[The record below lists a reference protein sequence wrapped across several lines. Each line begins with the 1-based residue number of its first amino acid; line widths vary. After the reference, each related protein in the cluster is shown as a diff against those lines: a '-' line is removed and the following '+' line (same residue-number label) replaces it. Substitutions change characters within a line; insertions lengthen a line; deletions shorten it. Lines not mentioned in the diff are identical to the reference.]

1 MCDDEPI
8 RKIVP
13 KKPDFIRDLQQA
25 GDDALD
31 SVQEA
36 LDTEVQG
43 LTESL
48 KTEVEGLTESVK
60 TEVEGAGKTLGMNTE
75 QDLMPKIDV
84 DIQDLSKIMPNLNQD
99 FTRISL
105 PGLAAEVPKIG
116 SAIQQ
121 GAINAGSALQQNLIA
136 AGSAMQQNAIDF
148 GRNISGG
155 QSNPTLEGIANSI
168 TKEAEG
174 EISTLVNSLETNAEG
189 ITQTTEDLV
198 SSNVAGIE
206 ALPEDIAEFNVN
218 AVKGLQLLL
227 SQFDPAGGG
236 GGQATT
242 GDNLAPAPTIGD
254 PDELPMEQATSKAG
268 QMTEEERLRRMRRL
282 LLNRYGREDTIL
294 SGGGDTMSRRR
305 YAL

>member
-1 MCDDEPI
+1 MCDDAPDPI
-8 RKIVP
+8 KKIQKEV
-13 KKPDFIRDLQQA
+13 KNIQKEADKQIK
-25 GDDALD
+25 G
-31 SVQEA
+31 VQKSA
-36 LDTEVQG
+36 DTELTG

-48 KTEVEGLTESVK
+48 KTEAKGLTESVK
-60 TEVEGAGKTLGMNTE
+60 TEVEGAGKTLGMNTD

-99 FTRISL
+99 FTKISL
-105 PGLAAEVPKIG
+105 TGLAAEVPKIG

-121 GAINAGSALQQNLIA
+121 GAIDAGSALQQNLIA

-148 GRNISGG
+148 GRNISEG
-155 QSNPTLEGIANSI
+155 QSNPTLEKLASGATKATETNIASLS
-168 TKEAEG
+168 G
-174 EISTLVNSLETNAEG
+174 GLETNFEG

-206 ALPEDIAEFNVN
+206 ALPEDTAEFNVN

-236 GGQATT
+236 GGQATG
-242 GDNLAPAPTIGD
+242 GDNLAPAPTLDD
-254 PDELPMEQATSKAG
+254 PGVIPEMEQATTKAG
-268 QMTEEERLRRMRRL
+268 QMSEEERLRRMRRL

-294 SGGGDTMSRRR
+294 SGGNDTQSRRR

>member
-1 MCDDEPI
+1 MC
-8 RKIVP
+8 KP
-13 KKPDFIRDLQQA
+13 KKPKFVEQIQKETDKAIK
-25 GDDALD
+25 G
-31 SVQEA
+31 VQEA
-36 LDTEVQG
+36 ADTELTG

-60 TEVEGAGKTLGMNTE
+60 TEVEGAGKSLGMNTE

-84 DIQDLSKIMPNLNQD
+84 DINDLSKIMPNLNQD
-99 FTRISL
+99 FTKISL
-105 PGLAAEVPKIG
+105 TGLAAEVPKIG

-121 GAINAGSALQQNLIA
+121 GAIDAGSALQQNLIA

-148 GRNISGG
+148 GSTISEG
-155 QSNPTLEGIANSI
+155 QSNPTLEGLASSATKATETNIASLS
-168 TKEAEG
+168 G
-174 EISTLVNSLETNAEG
+174 GLETNFEG

-206 ALPEDIAEFNVN
+206 ALPEDTAEFNVN
-218 AVKGLQLLL
+218 AIKGLQLLL
-227 SQFDPAGGG
+227 SQFDPFGGGGG
-236 GGQATT
+236 GGQATG

-268 QMTEEERLRRMRRL
+268 QMSEEERLRRMRRL

-294 SGGGDTMSRRR
+294 SGGGDTQSRRR

>member
-1 MCDDEPI
+1 MC
-8 RKIVP
+8 KP
-13 KKPDFIRDLQQA
+13 KKPKIFEDLQQA

-36 LDTEVQG
+36 ADTELTG

-60 TEVEGAGKTLGMNTE
+60 TEVEGAGKSLGMNTE

-84 DIQDLSKIMPNLNQD
+84 DINDLSKIMPNLNQD
-99 FTRISL
+99 FTKISL
-105 PGLAAEVPKIG
+105 TGLAAEVPKIG

-121 GAINAGSALQQNLIA
+121 GAIDAGSALQQNLIA

-148 GRNISGG
+148 GSTISEG
-155 QSNPTLEGIANSI
+155 QSNPTLEGLASSATKATETNIASLS
-168 TKEAEG
+168 G
-174 EISTLVNSLETNAEG
+174 GLETNFEG

-206 ALPEDIAEFNVN
+206 ALPEDTAEFNVN
-218 AVKGLQLLL
+218 AIKGLQLLL
-227 SQFDPAGGG
+227 SQFDPFGGGGG
-236 GGQATT
+236 GGQATG

-268 QMTEEERLRRMRRL
+268 QMSEEERLRRMRRL

-294 SGGGDTMSRRR
+294 SGGGDTQSRRR

>member
-1 MCDDEPI
+1 MCKP
-8 RKIVP
+8 RKP
-13 KKPDFIRDLQQA
+13 KVFEDIQKEADKQIK
-25 GDDALD
+25 G
-31 SVQEA
+31 VQKSA
-36 LDTEVQG
+36 DTELTG

-48 KTEVEGLTESVK
+48 KTEAKGFTESVK
-60 TEVEGAGKTLGMNTE
+60 TEVEGAGKSLDMNTE

-84 DIQDLSKIMPNLNQD
+84 DIKDIGKIMPNLNQD
-99 FTRISL
+99 FTKISL
-105 PGLAAEVPKIG
+105 TGLAAEVPKIG

-121 GAINAGSALQQNLIA
+121 GAIDAGSALQQNLIA

-148 GRNISGG
+148 GRNISEG
-155 QSNPTLEGIANSI
+155 QSNPTLEGLANSI
-168 TKEAEG
+168 TKATETNIANLSG
-174 EISTLVNSLETNAEG
+174 GLETNFEG

-206 ALPEDIAEFNVN
+206 ALPKDTAEFNVD
-218 AVKGLQLLL
+218 AVKAVQLLL

-236 GGQATT
+236 EGGGQVTT
-242 GDNLAPAPTIGD
+242 GDNLASAPTMED
-254 PDELPMEQATSKAG
+254 PGVIPEMEQATTKAG

-294 SGGGDTMSRRR
+294 SGGGDTKSRRR

>member
-1 MCDDEPI
+1 MC
-8 RKIVP
+8 KP
-13 KKPDFIRDLQQA
+13 KKPKFVEQFQKEADKQIK
-25 GDDALD
+25 G
-31 SVQEA
+31 VQKSA
-36 LDTEVQG
+36 DTELTG

-48 KTEVEGLTESVK
+48 KTEAKGLTESVK
-60 TEVEGAGKTLGMNTE
+60 TEVEGAGKSLGMNTE

-84 DIQDLSKIMPNLNQD
+84 DIQDLGKIMPNLNQD
-99 FTRISL
+99 FTKISL
-105 PGLAAEVPKIG
+105 TGLAAEGPKIG
-116 SAIQQ
+116 SAVQQ
-121 GAINAGSALQQNLIA
+121 AAIDAGSALQQNLIA

-148 GRNISGG
+148 GRKISEG
-155 QSNPTLEGIANSI
+155 QTNPALEGLASSATKATETNIAN
-168 TKEAEG
+168 
-174 EISTLVNSLETNAEG
+174 LVGDIETNFEG

-206 ALPEDIAEFNVN
+206 ALPKDTAEFNVD
-218 AVKGLQLLL
+218 AVNGLQLLL
-227 SQFDPAGGG
+227 SQFDPTGGG
-236 GGQATT
+236 SGQAIG

-294 SGGGDTMSRRR
+294 SGAGDTRSRRR

>member
-1 MCDDEPI
+1 MC
-8 RKIVP
+8 KP
-13 KKPDFIRDLQQA
+13 KKPKFVEQFQKEADKQIK
-25 GDDALD
+25 G
-31 SVQEA
+31 VQKSA
-36 LDTEVQG
+36 DTELTG

-48 KTEVEGLTESVK
+48 KTEAKGFTESVK
-60 TEVEGAGKTLGMNTE
+60 TEVEGAGKSLGMNTE

-84 DIQDLSKIMPNLNQD
+84 DIQDLRKIMPNLNQD
-99 FTRISL
+99 FTKISL
-105 PGLAAEVPKIG
+105 TGLAAEVTKIG
-116 SAIQQ
+116 CAIQQ
-121 GAINAGSALQQNLIA
+121 GAIDAGSALQQNLIA

-148 GRNISGG
+148 GRDISEG
-155 QSNPTLEGIANSI
+155 QSNPILEGLAKSATKATETNIASLSS
-168 TKEAEG
+168 G
-174 EISTLVNSLETNAEG
+174 LETNFEG

-206 ALPEDIAEFNVN
+206 ALPEDTAEFNVN

-236 GGQATT
+236 GGQATS
-242 GDNLAPAPTIGD
+242 GDNLASAPTMGD
-254 PDELPMEQATSKAG
+254 PGVIPELEQASTKAG

-294 SGGGDTMSRRR
+294 SGVGDTRSRRR